1 MSRPWPIVPNLPVP
15 APLRGMTT
23 AYTEDSVARRL
34 ADILRR
40 VFTENDLPET
50 AVPPLQRLLDDI
62 PYGEIRPL
70 PAHIAPDLAAWQA
83 NIDPQLGQNWLEAP
97 WFFVETYF
105 YRQIAAAVD
114 HFRSGIDPFAYQ
126 KKHSLAVA
134 EAQTHALILKLNE
147 MVPQGWHTE
156 NFRQLLLA
164 DLWGNQADLSMWA
177 AGDEAMP
184 NHADSADRSAHL
196 LVDDETAVTQL
207 LQNGLPQVDFIID
220 NAGFELIGDLCL
232 ADYLL
237 AVDKTSTVRFHLK
250 LFPTFVSDATII
262 DVEAT
267 IASLRQSDDAALQQM
282 GERLTGYVLDG
293 RLRLLTHPFWTSP
306 HPLWALPADLRQTLA
321 AADLIISKGDANYRR
336 ALGDAQWPH
345 TTPISSIVSYL
356 PTTVLFL
363 RTGKSEVL
371 AGLSE
376 ATLAKMSQ
384 AEADW
389 LINGRWGVIQL
400 AERAG

>member
-1 MSRPWPIVPNLPVP
+1 
-15 APLRGMTT
+15 MTS

-34 ADILRR
+34 ARILRR
-40 VFTENDLPET
+40 VFAENDLPDT
-50 AVPPLQRLLDDI
+50 AVPLLQRLLDDI

-70 PAHIAPDLAAWQA
+70 PPHIAPDLAAWQA
-83 NIDPQLGQNWLEAP
+83 NIDPQRGQNWLEAP

-105 YRQIAAAVD
+105 YRHIAAAVD

-126 KKHSLAVA
+126 KKHSLTVA
-134 EAQTHALILKLNE
+134 EAQTRALSHKLNK
-147 MVPQGWHTE
+147 MLPQGWHAA

-164 DLWGNQADLSMWA
+164 DLWGNQADLSLWA

-184 NHADSADRSAHL
+184 NHDDAADRTAHL
-196 LVDDETAVTQL
+196 LVDDETAVTHL
-207 LQNGLPQVDFIID
+207 LQNGLPQIDFIID

-237 AVDKTSTVRFHLK
+237 AVGQTSTVRFHLK
-250 LFPTFVSDATII
+250 LFPTYVSDATIM

-267 IASLRQSDDAALQQM
+267 IATLRQNEDVALQQL
-282 GERLTGYVLDG
+282 GERLTGYMLDG

-321 AADLIISKGDANYRR
+321 TADLLISKGDANYRR
-336 ALGDAQWPH
+336 ALGDAQWPY

-356 PTTVLFL
+356 PTTALFL
-363 RTGKSEVL
+363 RTSKSEVL

-376 ATLAKMSQ
+376 ARLAKMSE
-384 AEADW
+384 AEEDW

-400 AERAG
+400 APQVR

>member
-1 MSRPWPIVPNLPVP
+1 
-15 APLRGMTT
+15 MTT

-34 ADILRR
+34 TDILRR
-40 VFTENDLPET
+40 VFTENELPET
-50 AVPPLQRLLDDI
+50 AVPFLQRLLDDI

-70 PAHIAPDLAAWQA
+70 PPHIAPDLAAWQEY
-83 NIDPQLGQNWLEAP
+83 IDPQLGQNWLEAP

-114 HFRSGIDPFAYQ
+114 YFRSGIDPFTYQ
-126 KKHSLAVA
+126 KKHSLSIAKD
-134 EAQTHALILKLNE
+134 QTHALVQKLNE
-147 MVPQGWHTE
+147 LIPQGWQAD
-156 NFRQLLLA
+156 NFRHLLLA

-184 NHADSADRSAHL
+184 NHADTADRSAHL

-207 LQNGLPQVDFIID
+207 LQNGLSQIDFIID
-220 NAGFELIGDLCL
+220 NAGFELVGDLCL

-237 AVDKTSTVRFHLK
+237 AVGQTRTVRLHLK

-267 IASLRQSDDAALQQM
+267 IASLRQSEDEALQAM

-306 HPLWALPADLRQTLA
+306 HPLWLLPNGLRQTLA
-321 AADLIISKGDANYRR
+321 SAGLIISKGDANYRR
-336 ALGDAQWPH
+336 ALGDAQWSY
-345 TTPISSIVSYL
+345 TTPITSIVSYL
-356 PTTVLFL
+356 PTPALFL

-376 ATLAKMSQ
+376 AMLAKMSQ

-389 LINGRWGVIQL
+389 LINGRWGIIQFVPQQ
-400 AERAG
+400 G

>member
-1 MSRPWPIVPNLPVP
+1 MSQQWSTVPNLPVP
-15 APLRGMTT
+15 PPLRGMTT
-23 AYTEDSVARRL
+23 AFTEDSVVRRL
-34 ADILRR
+34 SDILQR
-40 VFTENDLPET
+40 VFAENDLPKT
-50 AVPPLQRLLDDI
+50 AVPLLQRLLDDI

-70 PAHIAPDLAAWQA
+70 PAHLAPDLAAWQA
-83 NIDPQLGQNWLEAP
+83 NIEPQRGQNWLEAP

-114 HFRSGIDPFAYQ
+114 HFRSGIDPFTSQ

-134 EAQTHALILKLNE
+134 EAQTYTLIVKLNE
-147 MVPQGWHTE
+147 MIPQGWHKE

-184 NHADSADRSAHL
+184 HHAAAADRSAHL
-196 LVDDETAVTQL
+196 LVDDATAVTQL
-207 LQNGLPQVDFIID
+207 LQNGLPQIDFIID
-220 NAGFELIGDLCL
+220 NAGLELVGDLCL

-267 IASLRQSDDAALQQM
+267 MAVLRQSEDVALQQM
-282 GERLTGYVLDG
+282 GERLTEYVLDG

-306 HPLWALPADLRQTLA
+306 HPLWELPTDLRQTLA
-321 AADLIISKGDANYRR
+321 AADLLISKGDANYRR
-336 ALGDAQWPH
+336 ALGDAQWPF
-345 TTPISSIVSYL
+345 TTPITSIVSYL
-356 PTTVLFL
+356 PTTALFL

-384 AEADW
+384 VEEEW

-400 AERAG
+400 AP

>member
-1 MSRPWPIVPNLPVP
+1 MTKNNATMPNLPIP
-15 APLRGMTT
+15 APLRGLTT
-23 AYTEDSVARRL
+23 PYTEDSVARRL

-40 VFTENDLPET
+40 VFTENELPET
-50 AVPPLQRLLDDI
+50 AVPLLKRLLDDI

-70 PAHIAPDLAAWQA
+70 PAHIAPDLAAWQGY
-83 NIDPQLGQNWLEAP
+83 IDPQLGQNWLEAP

-105 YRQIAAAVD
+105 YRHIAAAVD
-114 HFRSGIDPFAYQ
+114 HFRSGIDPFTYQ

-134 EAQTHALILKLNE
+134 KAQTNALIGKLNE
-147 MVPQGWHTE
+147 LIPQGWHAA
-156 NFRQLLLA
+156 NFRHLLLA

-177 AGDEAMP
+177 AGDAAMP
-184 NHADSADRSAHL
+184 NHADAADRSAHL

-207 LQNGLPQVDFIID
+207 LQNGVNQIDFIID

-237 AVDKTSTVRFHLK
+237 AVGQTRTVRFHLK

-267 IASLRQSDDAALQQM
+267 IASLRQSEDAALQEM

-306 HPLWALPADLRQTLA
+306 HPLWLLPADLRQTLA

-345 TTPISSIVSYL
+345 TTPITSIVSYL
-356 PTTVLFL
+356 PTPTLFL

-376 ATLAKMSQ
+376 ATLAKMAQ
-384 AEADW
+384 AEEDW
-389 LINGRWGVIQL
+389 LINGRWGIIQL
-400 AERAG
+400 ASQVG